1 VRVLARW
8 LDSTRRERGAVLM
21 GVLNTTPDSFF
32 DGGRYSDEHAARA
45 HVDRLAAEGA
55 DIIDIGAE
63 SSRPGALPVPPAEQI
78 ARMSAALEHA
88 VNRGLVVSVDTT
100 SPEVAE
106 YALARGAHLV
116 NDVSCLADPELA
128 AVTARHD
135 GTLVIMHCRG
145 GMQDQAGFSAY
156 PEDGYTDVVA
166 EVRAELRDARDR
178 AVAAGLDP
186 SRIWLDPG
194 LGFKKNARQSFELL
208 AHLPELVREAAPL
221 VVGPSRKSFLAA
233 ADGAPPADRL
243 GGTIAAC
250 LLAAERGAAV
260 LRVHDVAP
268 VRQALGVARLAR
280 PSASPLEV
288 SHA

>member
-1 VRVLARW
+1 VRVLAEW

-32 DGGRYSDEHAARA
+32 DGGRYTDEGAARA
-45 HVDRLAAEGA
+45 QVDRLVDEGA

-63 SSRPGALPVPPAEQI
+63 SSRPGATPVSPAEQI

-88 VNRGLVVSVDTT
+88 LNRDLVVSVDTT
-100 SPEVAE
+100 SPEVADH
-106 YALARGAHLV
+106 ALSRGARLV
-116 NDVSCLADPELA
+116 NDVSCLARPELA
-128 AVTARHD
+128 AVAARHG

-145 GMQDQAGFSAY
+145 SMQEQAGFSVY
-156 PEDGYTDVVA
+156 PDDGYVDVVS
-166 EVRAELRDARDR
+166 EVRAELRAARSR
-178 AVAAGLDP
+178 AAAAGLA
-186 SRIWLDPG
+186 SEHVWLDPG

-208 AHLPELVREAAPL
+208 SRLAELGRDGAPL
-221 VVGPSRKSFLAA
+221 VVGPSRKSFLATV
-233 ADGAPPADRL
+233 DGAPPAERL

-260 LRVHDVAP
+260 LRVHDVAA

-280 PSASPLEV
+280 PSAPALEAR
-288 SHA
+288 HA